1 MILLRLNKVVFIKVL
16 VRLFIKQAELNPQM
30 MQKKNLKNFLEE
42 GWKKTNILRVNFGI
56 NLIQE

>member
-1 MILLRLNKVVFIKVL
+1 M
-16 VRLFIKQAELNPQM
+16 FIKQAELNPQM
-30 MQKKNLKNFLEE
+30 MQKRNIKNFLEE